1 MAIALVSS
9 LTATPGGSGG
19 TTAALDTSG
28 ANLLI
33 LSVSWYTINTANP
46 STISDS
52 KGNTWTALTRR
63 NSPSGHFAHRLW
75 YATNPTV
82 GTGHTFTV
90 TASADQYP
98 AILVYAFSGCDTAA
112 PFVVENGAN
121 GSDTPPLAA
130 GSVTPAANGELVISG
145 FAGNA
150 FTGVTA
156 SGLTVTS
163 INSSPAFN
171 INGAVGYLIQST
183 AAAINPSWSWS
194 GSDFRGCCASV
205 AVFTHTAGVTTARVS
220 QAAIELLSQPVP
232 AARVSQA
239 VVEVLGT
246 LVAVPA
252 ASARVSQAAIE
263 LLSQPV
269 PAARVSQAVVEV
281 LAENPLPIATR
292 VTQAAVEWF
301 SATAAPSRVSQVAVE
316 VFVPTPPRPEI
327 LHEGWLAWVEWPEA
341 AEAVALSSGPIP
353 PIVAYS
359 DWDLQDPPSYYHGY
373 KQARVERFGQATRTL
388 SEARSGDWQGSA
400 FDFRL
405 SDFDRILRTQLE
417 SLTDRYWN
425 VGHFIC
431 RMVTRPVRAAL
442 GEPLIIFVGPLRRAD
457 PVAPLSMELLL
468 EDAVGHGMLS
478 EQLLI
483 PQRVVDASDWDDV
496 EIVESAKGHPV
507 PIIYG
512 THSRPAG
519 AFAPIYLGLEDDG
532 TDHVWLVAG
541 HYAHVIDIFIDGIS
555 VLGTEGTDWT
565 LPGMSGPAYEEVAG
579 KRYTLIRGRKGDPAT
594 VTDPIL
600 YGDNVGWA
608 VEGYYETWMASYPM
622 DPTDPHFDVNATV
635 DPHSGTRCITGTDL
649 QEGELVLGNFGST
662 SWEGLQ
668 GYALDDYDDLH
679 LWIKNATASWILST
693 LYINFGIRPTPADP
707 IESVGIVVEVYDGQ
721 YGFDETNVTTWQEL
735 VIPLSDFMADPGAR
749 ADYITIQK
757 WGEDDISLSLDDIT
771 LAGSPPE
778 GEVTQADAVAAGT
791 RALTINVEGWTTTG
805 DDEGDVY
812 HDIYDQYYHWLVNYV
827 AHPDGYQTGA
837 SLTNPTVDLFDRVV
851 NVVLA
856 ASFAAAKTQAEARYP
871 PTGYLGHA
879 IFGAGP
885 GDRLPVRSW
894 ISRWN
899 LSADCRFGV
908 TRYGELFIVLHE
920 PTLADQEAAPVVDE
934 VLDIL
939 EGSFSIEMGWEVQAT
954 RIPFRADYNWATGEW
969 LVFRDAEDTATSEAY
984 GRPEGIPGTVREYL
998 FIKDTDQAKNVG
1010 EHEVQR
1016 VGHPP
1021 RVLQFETNLGQL
1033 VTQELGSYIVVRH
1046 FAGVGP
1052 SEERLCQIEELT
1064 IGPGTRRLRV
1074 RALDVTALVPPEEEA
1089 MSAVL
1094 GDGVLGVM
1102 ILGSPGEA
1110 DDGRSA
1116 RSDVVQQPQGRRDRR
1131 Q

>member
-1 MAIALVSS
+1 MSGTYTLTQSFAYFALAAAFKPS
-9 LTATPGGSGG
+9 P
-19 TTAALDTSG
+19 TT
-28 ANLLI
+28 
-33 LSVSWYTINTANP
+33 V
-46 STISDS
+46 
-52 KGNTWTALTRR
+52 
-63 NSPSGHFAHRLW
+63 
-75 YATNPTV
+75 
-82 GTGHTFTV
+82 
-90 TASADQYP
+90 
-98 AILVYAFSGCDTAA
+98 
-112 PFVVENGAN
+112 
-121 GSDTPPLAA
+121 PPL
-130 GSVTPAANGELVISG
+130 
-145 FAGNA
+145 
-150 FTGVTA
+150 
-156 SGLTVTS
+156 LTQV
-163 INSSPAFN
+163 
-171 INGAVGYLIQST
+171 
-183 AAAINPSWSWS
+183 
-194 GSDFRGCCASV
+194 
-205 AVFTHTAGVTTARVS
+205 
-220 QAAIELLSQPVP
+220 
-232 AARVSQA
+232 
-239 VVEVLGT
+239 VVEVAT
-246 LVAVPA
+246 AVAA
-252 ASARVSQAAIE
+252 EGQLSQAI
-263 LLSQPV
+263 V
-269 PAARVSQAVVEV
+269 
-281 LAENPLPIATR
+281 
-292 VTQAAVEWF
+292 
-301 SATAAPSRVSQVAVE
+301 
-316 VFVPTPPRPEI
+316 EI
-327 LHEGWLAWVEWPEA
+327 LVGAPAEPIPPGGWLAWIEWPET
-341 AEAVALSSGPIP
+341 AETRVSGPIP
-353 PIVAYS
+353 DIVAYS

-388 SEARSGDWQGSA
+388 SEPRTGDWQGSA

-541 HYAHVIDIFIDGIS
+541 HYAHVTDIFIDGIS

-579 KRYTLIRGRKGDPAT
+579 TRYTLIRGRKGVPAT
-594 VTDPIL
+594 PVGPGGTGPIL

-608 VEGYYETWMASYPM
+608 VEGYFETWSASYPVSGE
-622 DPTDPHFDVNATV
+622 TTRWDVNATV
-635 DPHSGTRCITGTDL
+635 DTHGGTRCITGVDL
-649 QEGELVLGNFGST
+649 PEGDHLVGNFGIT
-662 SWEGLQ
+662 TTGEQ
-668 GYALDDYDDLH
+668 GYALDDYDELH
-679 LWIKNATASWILST
+679 IWIKNATASWILST
-693 LYINFGIRPTPADP
+693 LEINFAIRPTPADP
-707 IESVGIVVEVYDGQ
+707 VEAVGIVVEVYDGQ

-735 VIPLSDFMADPGAR
+735 VIPIADFMADPGAR
-749 ADYITIQK
+749 ADYLIIRK

-771 LAGSPPE
+771 LGFAGDPPE
-778 GEVTQADAVAAGT
+778 AEDEVTQADAVAAGT
-791 RALTINVEGWTTTG
+791 MTLTINVEGWTTTG

-837 SLTNPTVDLFDRVV
+837 SLTNPVVNLFDRLVHA
-851 NVVLA
+851 VLA
-856 ASFAAAKTQAEARYP
+856 ESFATAKAQAEVRYP

-920 PTLADQEAAPVVDE
+920 PTIADQEAAPVVDE

-954 RIPFRADYNWATGEW
+954 RIPFRADFNYATGEW
-969 LVFRDAEDTATSEAY
+969 LVLRDAEDTATSEAY
-984 GRPEGIPGTVREYL
+984 GRPEGIPGPVREYL

-1021 RVLQFETNLGQL
+1021 RVLQFETNLGEL
-1033 VTQELGSYIVVRH
+1033 VTQELGAYITVRH

-1064 IGPGTRRLRV
+1064 IGPGTRRMRV
-1074 RALDVTALVPPEEEA
+1074 RALDVTALVPPEEEELEFD
-1089 MSAVL
+1089 S
-1094 GDGVLGVM
+1094 
-1102 ILGSPGEA
+1102 
-1110 DDGRSA
+1110 SA
-1116 RSDVVQQPQGRRDRR
+1116 RMDIGAMDIMRVGYRGDAPQPTPWRPRRRRRPGGRPWR
-1131 Q
+1131 